1 MQSTTCLALLRYLKD
16 KKDLT
21 IITNSIRLIN
31 EFVNSDFKII
41 STGGESRAHSY
52 ACFSWTYCY
61 VVKL

>member
-1 MQSTTCLALLRYLKD
+1 MVDASTTCLALLRYLKD

-41 STGGESRAHSY
+41 STGGELRASFL
-52 ACFSWTYCY
+52 CFSWTYC
-61 VVKL
+61 L